1 MRYPHAIWKGGIP
14 PENYSPTRISPRFV
28 VIHVAQGSAEGIV
41 PWFHDPSA
49 QVSAHFFN
57 PKSGPVLQFVDTDQ
71 EAYAEMAWN
80 GVGISIEHEGFSG
93 EHLTAVQL
101 DNLARLLEW
110 IKANYKIPTIW
121 RPTGYGKPG
130 IVSHGSL
137 GVAGGDHPDC
147 PGVNIDDDVRN
158 LTNRLNKVPGF
169 SLRFTK

>member
-1 MRYPHAIWKGGIP
+1 MIYPHAIWKGAA
-14 PENYSPTRISPRFV
+14 PENYSTQRITPRFV
-28 VIHVAQGSAEGIV
+28 VIHVAQGSVEGIT
-41 PWFHDPSA
+41 PWFHNPAA

-57 PKSGPVLQFVDTDQ
+57 PKNGPVLQFVDTDQ
-71 EAYAEMAWN
+71 MAYAEMAYN
-80 GVGISIEHEGFSG
+80 NESISIEHEGYSG

-110 IKANYKIPTIW
+110 LKKVYKIPTIW
-121 RPTGYGKPG
+121 RPNALGKPG

-158 LTNRLNKVPGF
+158 LTNRINKVPGF

>member
-1 MRYPHAIWKGGIP
+1 MRYPHAIWKGAA
-14 PENYSPTRISPRFV
+14 PENFSTVKITPKFV
-28 VIHVAQGSAEGIV
+28 VIHVAQGSEAGIT
-41 PWFHDPSA
+41 PWFHDPAA

-57 PKSGPVLQFVDTDQ
+57 PKAGPMLQFVDTDQ

-80 GVGISIEHEGFSG
+80 GVGISVEHEGYSG

-110 IKANYKIPTIW
+110 TNKVYKIPTIW
-121 RPTGYGKPG
+121 RPNGYGQGG

-147 PGVNIDDDVRN
+147 PGINIDNDVRN
-158 LTNRLNKVPGF
+158 LTNRLNKVSGF
-169 SLRFTK
+169 AIRFKS